1 MKTAELEA
9 SVAISTVGTMRL
21 TLDGVEAPLS
31 SRKAL
36 GLIVY
41 LALQPTRSESRERVA
56 AMLWSDSGG
65 DHARA
70 ALRQT
75 LHRLKS
81 DLGPAGDF
89 LDADRTMLRLTA
101 PVRLDVVEAIEAAGR
116 GEPPALLMRD
126 EADLGRLFV
135 DLEDLDPDFNLWVA
149 VQRERL
155 TAQLG
160 ARLEAALAEAET
172 APRRLALAEA
182 LSRADPTHEGACRA
196 AMQAHLSAGDPIQAM
211 RLYERLW
218 KTLDEELDVEPSE
231 RTQALYVAIKQG
243 QAQPAAPAALPPE
256 RELLAPIAILVEPTP
271 VGELPRE
278 FRYIAETFRHEMIG
292 ALSRFR
298 DWMVIDGPSAGGSP
312 PTYRAYDLRLSIHH
326 LQGSVVVASTLN
338 DHATSRC
345 IWSERQT
352 ATLQDLVRVQRTTLR
367 SLALALNVHLS
378 APRLQNAR
386 EMTSPMGRRY
396 EMWMQA
402 QALMGEWRAESEDR
416 ADAILRDIIAATPNF
431 APALVALAQINNVRP
446 IIYPGRRVSE
456 DRLEEA
462 LSLTSRAVM
471 IDPLDSRAHL
481 SRSWA
486 HAMSG
491 AHSAALSHMDLA
503 LDLNENDPWV
513 IISAALGFAFAGE
526 APRARELAEQAASFG
541 MRYSRAAQGYIAT
554 CLYLVGDYA
563 ASAAAADVAGD
574 AIINLPAWQA
584 AGRIRSGDPAGAA
597 ASMAKFLRLAK
608 SNWHGAP
615 NPSDEDAL
623 DWFLGCFPIRS
634 DEVRDELRSSL
645 FAALAEKK
653 RRLG

>member
-1 MKTAELEA
+1 MEAALASSVELT
-9 SVAISTVGTMRL
+9 TVGSVRL
-21 TLDGVEAPLS
+21 TLDGVEAPMS

-41 LALQPTRSESRERVA
+41 LALQPNRSESRERVA
-56 AMLWSDSGG
+56 SMLWSDSGG

-75 LHRLKS
+75 LRRLKV
-81 DLGPAGDF
+81 DLGPAGDI
-89 LDADRTMLRLTA
+89 LAADRSTLRLTT
-101 PVRLDVVEAIEAAGR
+101 PVRIDVVEAAEAAGR
-116 GEPPALLMRD
+116 GEPPTLLTRD
-126 EADLGRLFV
+126 EADLSRLFA

-155 TAQLG
+155 TAQLVG
-160 ARLEAALAEAET
+160 RLEAALAA
-172 APRRLALAEA
+172 ADGPHRLALAEA
-182 LSRADPTHEGACRA
+182 LTRVDPTHEGACRA
-196 AMQAHLSAGDPIQAM
+196 AMQAHLNAGDPIQAM

-218 KTLDEELDVEPSE
+218 KVLDEELDVEPSE

-243 QAQPAAPAALPPE
+243 QAQPTAPAAVGHE

-271 VGELPRE
+271 VDDLPRD

-312 PTYRAYDLRLSIHH
+312 PTYRAYDLRLSMHH
-326 LQGSVVVASTLN
+326 QQGSVAVSTTLN
-338 DHATSRC
+338 DHATGRC
-345 IWSERQT
+345 IWSERQS
-352 ATLQDLVRVQRTTLR
+352 ATLEDLVRVQRTTLR

-378 APRLQNAR
+378 APRLQSAR
-386 EMTSPMGRRY
+386 DMTSPMGRRY
-396 EMWMQA
+396 ELWMQA
-402 QALMGEWRAESEDR
+402 QALMGEWRAELEDR
-416 ADAILRDIIAATPNF
+416 ADAILREIVAATPNF

-446 IIYPGRRVSE
+446 IIYPGRRVSD

-526 APRARELAEQAASFG
+526 LPRARELVEQAAAFG

-563 ASAAAADVAGD
+563 AASDAADVAGD

-584 AGRIRSGDPAGAA
+584 AGRIRAGDPVGAA
-597 ASMAKFLRLAK
+597 GSMAKFLHLAK
-608 SNWHGAP
+608 ANWHGGP
-615 NPSDEDAL
+615 NPRDEDAL
-623 DWFLGCFPIRS
+623 DWFMDCFPIRS
-634 DEVRDELRSSL
+634 DEVRDQLRRSL
-645 FAALAEKK
+645 LAALEEKK